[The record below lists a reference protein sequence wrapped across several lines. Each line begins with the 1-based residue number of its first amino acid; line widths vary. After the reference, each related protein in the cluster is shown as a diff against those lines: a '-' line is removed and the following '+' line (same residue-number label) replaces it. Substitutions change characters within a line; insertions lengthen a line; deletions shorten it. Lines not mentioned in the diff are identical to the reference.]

1 MTEMNFVQIW
11 KMVIQNDNK
20 WVVFEYGTIVIFLPK
35 EILPDTNLRNEAI
48 KRLKE
53 LNVRDVAVA
62 ELVGQGRGWIV
73 NCGNDYIL
81 NYLPHGD
88 YKSRYDRI
96 AGMIDI
102 QKLDQKELKVIYV
115 EK

>member
-1 MTEMNFVQIW
+1 METNFIEIW
-11 KMVIQNDNK
+11 KLIIENDNK
-20 WVVFEYGTIVIFLPK
+20 WVAFKHGTVVIFLP
-35 EILPDTNLRNEAI
+35 EQILPVINLRDEAI

-53 LNVRDVAVA
+53 LNIREVAVA
-62 ELVGQGRGWIV
+62 ELIGAGKGWIV

-81 NYLPHGD
+81 NYLPCGD

-102 QKLDQKELKVIYV
+102 QKLDQKELKVIHI

>member
-1 MTEMNFVQIW
+1 MEMNFIQMW

-20 WVVFEYGTIVIFLPK
+20 WVVFEHGTIVIFLPK
-35 EILPDTNLRNEAI
+35 QILPNTNLCEEAI

-53 LNVRDVAVA
+53 LNIRKVAIA
-62 ELVGQGRGWIV
+62 ELLGAGKGWIV
-73 NCGNDYIL
+73 NCGNDYII

-96 AGMIDI
+96 VEMIDI
-102 QKLDQKELKVIYV
+102 QKLDQKELKVIHV